1 MRSRFANARRTG
13 RHDDR
18 PGHVARAGPSRAPHA
33 GRRRPEGVPALR
45 GRGAPR
51 AHHPANDR
59 GVKLLVDN
67 PLSPIVAERLREGG
81 HDAVHV
87 AALGMGETPDEAIFA
102 LSAERGRMVATLD
115 GDFGTLLATG
125 RAVAPS
131 VILLRGDIPRPAAD
145 IARLLGEVL
154 KQVTHSLEQGTV
166 VVVEPGR
173 IRVRVLPVER

>member
-1 MRSRFANARRTG
+1 
-13 RHDDR
+13 
-18 PGHVARAGPSRAPHA
+18 
-33 GRRRPEGVPALR
+33 
-45 GRGAPR
+45 
-51 AHHPANDR
+51 
-59 GVKLLVDN
+59 
-67 PLSPIVAERLREGG
+67 
-81 HDAVHV
+81 
-87 AALGMGETPDEAIFA
+87 MGETPDEAIFA